1 MSGLIAAPF
10 ASSLLSPAFFAPVLL
25 AFDPGAIWSWLIE
38 PFQLGFMVRALWVS
52 AFVGVVCAVL
62 SCYITLKG
70 WSLMGDAVSHAV
82 VPGVVVAY
90 ALGLPF
96 SLGAFVFGF
105 GATVAIGYVK
115 SQTRLKEDAVIG
127 VIFTGF
133 FAFGLVLA
141 TKIPSNID
149 LFHILFGNVLG
160 ISDQDI
166 IQTLIAGITTLVIIL
181 LRRKDLLLF
190 CFDPNHAKAIGLNTQ
205 VMYYTLLSVLAL
217 TIVTALQ
224 TAGIVLVVAMLITP
238 GATAYLLSDRF
249 DHMLM
254 ISVATSVLSCFFGT
268 YCSYHL
274 DASTGGCI
282 VVLMTLFF
290 VVAMVCAPKY
300 GILSQK
306 LQRHGSNPPPYDK
319 PPYDK
324 ITG

>member
-1 MSGLIAAPF
+1 MSDDLVLAI
-10 ASSLLSPAFFAPVLL
+10 APV
-25 AFDPGAIWSWLIE
+25 AIWNWVLE
-38 PFQLGFMVRALWVS
+38 PLQLGFMVRALWVS
-52 AFVGVVCAVL
+52 AFVGIVCAVL

-90 ALGLPF
+90 ALGVPF
-96 SLGAFVFGF
+96 AVGAFVFGF

-115 SQTRLKEDAVIG
+115 AQTRLKEDAVIG

-160 ISDQDI
+160 ISQSDI
-166 IQTLIAGITTLVIIL
+166 VQTLIAGVLTLTIIL
-181 LRRKDLLLF
+181 LFRKDLLLF

-205 VMYYTLLSVLAL
+205 LMYYMLLSVLAL
-217 TIVTALQ
+217 TTVTALQ
-224 TAGIVLVVAMLITP
+224 TAGIVLVVAMLVTP

-249 DHMLM
+249 DKMLM
-254 ISVATSVLSCFFGT
+254 YSVATSVLSCFFGT
-268 YCSYHL
+268 YASYYL

-282 VVLMTLFF
+282 VVLMTLLFTA
-290 VVAMVCAPKY
+290 AMLFSPKY
-300 GILSQK
+300 GIVSQK
-306 LQRHGSNPPPYDK
+306 IKARLRPQRMPND
-319 PPYDK
+319 
-324 ITG
+324 

>member
-1 MSGLIAAPF
+1 
-10 ASSLLSPAFFAPVLL
+10 V
-25 AFDPGAIWSWLIE
+25 WQWLIE
-38 PFQLGFMVRALWVS
+38 PLQAGFMVKAIWVS

-96 SLGAFVFGF
+96 ALGAFVFGF
-105 GATVAIGYVK
+105 GATVIIGYVK
-115 SQTRLKEDAVIG
+115 SQTRLKEDAIIG

-141 TKIPSNID
+141 TKIPSNVD

-160 ISDQDI
+160 ISQSDI
-166 IQTLIAGITTLVIIL
+166 IQTLIAGSATLAIIL
-181 LRRKDLLLF
+181 FRRKDLLLF

-205 VMYYTLLSVLAL
+205 LMYYTLLSVLAL

-224 TAGIVLVVAMLITP
+224 TAGIVLVVAMLVTP
-238 GATAYLLSDRF
+238 GSTAYLLTDRF

-254 ISVATSVLSCFFGT
+254 ISVATSVISCVLGT
-268 YCSYHL
+268 YFSYHL
-274 DASTGGCI
+274 DVSTGGSI
-282 VVLMTLFF
+282 VVLMTIIFAL
-290 VVAMVCAPKY
+290 AMVFAPKY
-300 GILSQK
+300 GILGQK
-306 LQRHGSNPPPYDK
+306 LTRQIPLEQ
-319 PPYDK
+319 
-324 ITG
+324 

>member
-1 MSGLIAAPF
+1 MIGTTLSMAAPLLGL
-10 ASSLLSPAFFAPVLL
+10 SLEAT
-25 AFDPGAIWSWLIE
+25 WNWLIE
-38 PFQLGFMVRALWVS
+38 PFQLGFMIQALWVS
-52 AFVGVVCAVL
+52 AFVGTVCAVL
-62 SCYITLKG
+62 SCYVTLKG

-115 SQTRLKEDAVIG
+115 SKTRLKEDAVIG

-160 ISDQDI
+160 ISTQDI
-166 IQTLIAGITTLVIIL
+166 IQTLIAGFLTLAIIL

-205 VMYYTLLSVLAL
+205 LMYYTLLSVLAL

-224 TAGIVLVVAMLITP
+224 TAGIVLVVAMLVTP
-238 GATAYLLSDRF
+238 GSTAYLLTDRF
-249 DHMLM
+249 DHMLA
-254 ISVATSVLSCFFGT
+254 ISVASSVLSCFFGT
-268 YCSYHL
+268 YLSYHL

-282 VVLMTLFF
+282 VVLMTIFF
-290 VVAMVCAPKY
+290 IVAMVFGPKY
-300 GILSQK
+300 GLFAQQ
-306 LQRHGSNPPPYDK
+306 LQHRALK
-319 PPYDK
+319 TAVK
-324 ITG
+324 